1 MTRFWPLAL
10 IAAALLLAWAS
21 GAADLLSL
29 AGLARERAALGGQVA
44 AHPVLAPLAFTLA
57 YVAVAALALPG
68 ASVMTLAGG
77 LLLGPWLGA
86 ACTVAGAS
94 GGAALLFLAAR
105 RAASGWLAARPGGRL
120 AGMVARVRPGLERD
134 GFAGLLALRLVP
146 VVPFFALNLAPALA
160 GMGLRPFVAATV
172 LGIAPAST
180 VLSWAGAGL
189 GGVLDQGGTPA
200 LGALLGPR
208 VLLPLA
214 GLAALALAPAAW
226 RRVARRKQG

>member
-10 IAAALLLAWAS
+10 IAAALLAAWAS
-21 GAADLLSL
+21 GAGHLLSL
-29 AGLARERAALGGQVA
+29 PALARERAALAGQVA

-57 YVAVAALALPG
+57 YVAVAAVALPG

-94 GGAALLFLAAR
+94 LGASLLFLAAR
-105 RAASGWLAARPGGRL
+105 RAASGWLDARPHGRL
-120 AGMVARVRPGLERD
+120 AGLVARVRPGLERD
-134 GFAGLLALRLVP
+134 GFAGLLALRLLP
-146 VVPFFALNLAPALA
+146 VVPFFVLNLAPALA
-160 GMGLRPFVAATV
+160 GMGLRDFLAATA
-172 LGIAPAST
+172 LGIAPASA

-189 GGVLDQGGTPA
+189 GSVLDRGGTPA
-200 LGALLGPR
+200 LGDVLGAR

-214 GLAALALAPAAW
+214 GLAALAAAPAAW
-226 RRVARRKQG
+226 RRLKKG